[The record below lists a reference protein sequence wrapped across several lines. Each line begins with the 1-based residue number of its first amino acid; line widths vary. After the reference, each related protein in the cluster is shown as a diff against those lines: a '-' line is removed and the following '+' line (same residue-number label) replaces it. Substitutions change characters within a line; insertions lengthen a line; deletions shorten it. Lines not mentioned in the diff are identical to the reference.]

1 MRSTDTR
8 IGEIRARE
16 QDATPGPWGTSRD
29 LDGSYTVQHGTYVTA
44 EDGFGSDGDV
54 ASLVGDE
61 QTAYRNGTFI
71 ARAREDVPYLLDRVT
86 QLEAALKRVDGLATR
101 LEEFA
106 ENALRVDDRELY
118 TAIANDLRT
127 RMATKHTGAPQ
138 PTAHTCDNC
147 DGIDPQTC
155 LTAPKEN

>member
-118 TAIANDLRT
+118 TAIATDLRT
-127 RMATKHTGAPQ
+127 RMTTEAPAAQQATA
-138 PTAHTCDNC
+138 A
-147 DGIDPQTC
+147 QT
-155 LTAPKEN
+155 KEN